1 MLLRLR
7 QLTSHILMLQ
17 FVIRDLLEAGDIEH
31 IKQVLKDHEKRSMPG
46 TGNKNTITAV
56 SMQLEKLAVDQKKK
70 TAALEAKKAKKMAK
84 KAAAELRKVPYVD
97 DDDSDELLDDD
108 EPENAPEE
116 PPVKEFESGG
126 SFGKNFN
133 FKPFLASLQTGESWE
148 RAKQKAKC
156 SYCDKMPRN
165 PLMPSC
171 GHLICT
177 DCREEAD
184 LEAAAEMDDAAA
196 CKVCN
201 KVPDY
206 THDCEVGEF
215 GFSDG
220 PAHGTRGSTKKKKD
234 KKSQS
239 IGSEDIAGDW
249 LAAIGDEVLPS
260 AKTIAVKSQILN
272 WRKENKNVKIIVY
285 TQFLAM

>member
-1 MLLRLR
+1 
-7 QLTSHILMLQ
+7 MLQ
-17 FVIRDLLEAGDIEH
+17 FVMRDLLEVEDIEL
-31 IKQVLKDHEKRSMPG
+31 IKQALKDHEKRSMPG
-46 TGNKNTITAV
+46 TGDKNTITAV
-56 SMQLEKLAVDQKKK
+56 SRQLEKLAADEKKK

-84 KAAAELRKVPYVD
+84 KEAAKLQKVAYVD
-97 DDDSDELLDDD
+97 DDDSDEQLDED
-108 EPENAPEE
+108 EPENVPEE

-126 SFGKNFN
+126 NFGRNFN
-133 FKPFLASLQTGESWE
+133 FKPFLASLQTGRSWE

-156 SYCDKMPRN
+156 SYCEKTPRK

-184 LEAAAEMDDAAA
+184 IVAAEKMHDAAA

-201 KVPDY
+201 KVPSY
-206 THDCEVGEF
+206 THDCEVEEF

-220 PAHGTRGSTKKKKD
+220 PARGTRGSTKKKKD
-234 KKSQS
+234 KESQS
-239 IGSEDIAGDW
+239 AGSEDIAGDW

-260 AKTIAVKSQILN
+260 AKTIAVKCQILN
-272 WRKENKNVKIIVY
+272 WRKENENVKIIVY
-285 TQFLAM
+285 TQFLPM